1 MQGVHFRG
9 LFNFL
14 HARGGA
20 PMVITATKFAK
31 SVKSLDF
38 NEIHWN
44 QVIGWPAHELQ
55 LKWNCSW
62 GSRDTENLIFS
73 SFLERS
79 GDSVD
84 KFQKID
90 IFTFSDS
97 KIGFSIDI
105 STLSARERF
114 WSILVD
120 PDHPSLLL
128 KLHKQLSSFKI
139 MISKKFQKFSK
150 NSNIFLWQVSTD
162 LDNSKKPGTGANRK
176 IQAFCEFAARAGWAK
191 ADQSLWL
198 TLPGV

>member
-128 KLHKQLSSFKI
+128 KGGPHPSVTYYLGLVGSERSSHF
-139 MISKKFQKFSK
+139 
-150 NSNIFLWQVSTD
+150 NGLE
-162 LDNSKKPGTGANRK
+162 L
-176 IQAFCEFAARAGWAK
+176 E
-191 ADQSLWL
+191 
-198 TLPGV
+198 